1 MSGFAQEA
9 DKVVSDNSLLKK
21 DTKTSEYSDIK
32 LNILKYAYIPTDK
45 LLMLW
50 SDNSYADKAM
60 SNPAILFNDK
70 SDDVEIKAYYQVS
83 NGIKNFSIPYL
94 ENIEELSSGRIK
106 EILQN
111 EIRFVI
117 SEQLPA
123 EIMLKV

>member
-50 SDNSYADKAM
+50 SDNSYADKAI

-106 EILQN
+106 EILQK
-111 EIRFVI
+111 RDSSCDFRAT
-117 SEQLPA
+117 SCGDYA
-123 EIMLKV
+123 